1 MPERVGH
8 SDAGAAIDWAIDHG
22 IDHRID
28 HRIDR
33 GIDQGIEHAGGA
45 LSRHVAGGNSEI
57 LGLIRMR
64 D

>member
-22 IDHRID
+22 IDHGID
-28 HRIDR
+28 HRIDH
-33 GIDQGIEHAGGA
+33 GIEHAGGA
-45 LSRHVAGGNSEI
+45 LSRGVAGGNSEI